1 MFGDRL
7 RVPPVNR
14 IKQATAKDFSGG
26 LNTVDSPLNLSS
38 KYCVD
43 LRNMYPEASGRL
55 RLRYGTTFFATIP
68 SGQTIVNMEYYAGVI
83 VVVTAQGK
91 IYTVTDAGV
100 ATERTFTPAWTT
112 PVTEVNFSQFGGNL
126 LICDGV
132 NKPLKMVPA
141 LTVTYL
147 VDAGTGVNTNTPR
160 AKFMCT
166 HNNYNVAAGIL
177 NEPSILS
184 ISSKGTDGT
193 FLDDDP
199 PNDAVKLN
207 LATYINIGDAAITGI
222 VSFRDQLIVSFEQVI
237 VSVKLGTYVTTAG
250 GGGGGGGG
258 STPVHTPIVEDV
270 IENVGALSHRSIV
283 ALGDDVVFQDLAGV
297 SSVKRA
303 LITATLSPVRESGL
317 ISDRINVAAAG
328 LSLAT
333 LSKSAFAVH
342 DRIESQVLFFMPK
355 VSPVLA
361 TTDNNVFVYNFNVGA
376 RYRSFTYYD
385 QLAFRCGCRTQENR
399 IFFGTGRT
407 LYRYQ
412 SRYEESYGDLRTAPQ
427 ASAALPTPFRIETPW
442 TDLRDP
448 INAKL
453 SKYLQIIAEGSAQF
467 TVNMY
472 VDRQPTEHDLSIDL
486 YASDAPNASTQ
497 TLWYW
502 SDELGQWTW
511 STDTGLWSDGP
522 LIRGKPAISEQL
534 YAWPTKFKRAKFVI
548 SGAAV
553 TELGLVAITVMYQSA
568 SIRR

>member
-55 RLRYGTTFFATIP
+55 RLRYGTTLFATIP
-68 SGQTIVNMEYYAGVI
+68 VGQTIVNMEYYAGVI
-83 VVVTAQGK
+83 VVVTAQGN

-100 ATERTFTPAWTT
+100 ATLRALPPPPDPQWAT

-126 LICDGV
+126 IICDGV
-132 NKPLKMVPA
+132 NQPIRMVPA
-141 LTVTYL
+141 LTVNYL
-147 VDAGTGVNTNTPR
+147 VDAGTGLNTFVPR

-166 HNNYNVAAGIL
+166 HNNYNVAAGMSA
-177 NEPSILS
+177 EPSTLS

-193 FLDDDP
+193 FIGAAP
-199 PNDAVKLN
+199 PNDGVKLN
-207 LATYINIGDAAITGI
+207 LATYINIGDASITGI
-222 VSFRDQLIVSFEQVI
+222 VSFRDQLIVTFEQVI
-237 VSVKLGTYVTTAG
+237 VSVKLGTYSGA
-250 GGGGGGGG
+250 
-258 STPVHTPIVEDV
+258 VHTPIVEDV

-333 LSKSAFAVH
+333 LSKSAFAIH

-355 VSPVLA
+355 VSPVLDA
-361 TTDNNVFVYNFNVGA
+361 TDNNVFVYNFNVGA
-376 RYRSFTYYD
+376 RYRSFTYFD

-427 ASAALPTPFRIETPW
+427 ASAAVPTPFRIETPW

-448 INAKL
+448 VNAKL

-467 TVNMY
+467 TVDMY

-502 SDELGQWTW
+502 SDSLGQWTW
-511 STDTGLWSDGP
+511 SSDTGLWSDGP

-548 SGAAV
+548 YGTAV
-553 TELGLVAITVMYQSA
+553 TELGLVAITMMYQTA

>member
-1 MFGDRL
+1 MFGDRP
-7 RVPPVNR
+7 RVPPVNKM
-14 IKQATAKDFSGG
+14 KQATAKDFSGG

-38 KYCVD
+38 KYCID
-43 LRNMYPEASGRL
+43 LRNMYPESSGRL
-55 RLRYGTTFFATIP
+55 RLRYGTTQFATIP
-68 SGQTIVNMEYYAGVI
+68 SGQTIVNMEYYSGVI
-83 VVVTAQGK
+83 VVVTAQGN
-91 IYTVTDAGV
+91 IYTVNDAGT
-100 ATERTFTPAWTT
+100 ATQRTFTPAWTT

-126 LICDGV
+126 LICNGV
-132 NKPLKMVPA
+132 DKPLKMVPA
-141 LTVTYL
+141 LTVAYL
-147 VDAGTGVNTNTPR
+147 VDAGTGVNTHTPR

-177 NEPSILS
+177 NRPSILS

-193 FLDDDP
+193 FLDDQP
-199 PNDAVKLN
+199 PNDAVELN
-207 LATYINIGDAAITGI
+207 LATYINIGDSSITGI
-222 VSFRDQLIVSFEQVI
+222 TSFRDKLIVTFEQVI
-237 VSVKLGTYVTTAG
+237 VAVTLGTYTG
-250 GGGGGGGG
+250 ND
-258 STPVHTPIVEDV
+258 HTPTVDDV

-328 LSLAT
+328 LSLSV

-342 DRIESQVLFFMPK
+342 DRIESQVLFFIPK
-355 VSPVLA
+355 SSPVAA

-376 RYRSFTYYD
+376 RYRSFTYFD

-399 IFFGTGRT
+399 IFFGSGRT

-412 SRYEESYGDLRTAPQ
+412 SRYEESYGDLRTAPL
-427 ASAALPTPFRIETPW
+427 ASAAVPTPFRIETPW

-467 TVNMY
+467 TVDMY

-486 YASDAPNASTQ
+486 YASDTPDASTQ

-502 SDELGQWTW
+502 IDGSGQWTW
-511 STDTGLWSDGP
+511 STDTGLWSDGEA
-522 LIRGKPAISEQL
+522 IRGKPAISEQL

-548 SGAAV
+548 YGTAV
-553 TELGLVAITVMYQSA
+553 TELGLVAITMMYQTA

>member
-1 MFGDRL
+1 
-7 RVPPVNR
+7 
-14 IKQATAKDFSGG
+14 
-26 LNTVDSPLNLSS
+26 
-38 KYCVD
+38 
-43 LRNMYPEASGRL
+43 MYPEASGRL

-83 VVVTAQGK
+83 VVVTAQGN

-100 ATERTFTPAWTT
+100 ATLRALPPPPDPQWAT

-126 LICDGV
+126 IICDGA
-132 NKPLKMVPA
+132 NQPIRMVPS
-141 LTVTYL
+141 LTVNYL
-147 VDAGTGVNTNTPR
+147 VDAGTGVNTFVPR

-166 HNNYNVAAGIL
+166 HNNYNVAAGITA
-177 NEPSILS
+177 EPSTLS

-193 FLDDDP
+193 FIGAAV
-199 PNDAVKLN
+199 PNDGVKLN

-237 VSVKLGTYVTTAG
+237 VSVKLGTYSGTT
-250 GGGGGGGG
+250 
-258 STPVHTPIVEDV
+258 HTPIVEDV

-317 ISDRINVAAAG
+317 ISDRINIAAAG

-333 LSKSAFAVH
+333 LSKSAFAIH

-385 QLAFRCGCRTQENR
+385 HLHFRCGCRTQENR

-427 ASAALPTPFRIETPW
+427 ASAAVPTPFRIETPW

-448 INAKL
+448 ANAKL

-467 TVNMY
+467 TVDMY
-472 VDRQPTEHDLSIDL
+472 VDRQPTEHDLTIDL

-502 SDELGQWTW
+502 SDALGQWTW

-522 LIRGKPAISEQL
+522 IIRGKPAISEQL

-548 SGAAV
+548 HGTAV
-553 TELGLVAITVMYQSA
+553 TELGLVAITMMYQTA